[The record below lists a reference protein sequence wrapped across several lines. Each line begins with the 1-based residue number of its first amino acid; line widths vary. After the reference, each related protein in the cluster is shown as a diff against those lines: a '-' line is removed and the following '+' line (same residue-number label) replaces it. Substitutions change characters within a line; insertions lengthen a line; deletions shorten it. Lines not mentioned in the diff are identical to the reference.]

1 MDNKNYLILGGTGA
15 MGAYLTTILAKLGG
29 VMYIALPGVV
39 M

>member
-29 VMYIALPGVV
+29 VIYIAPPGAA